1 MSFTGATGD
10 MAQPAAEAKRSGL
23 GLRVASALVLAPVVA
38 GLTVLGGWPFA
49 LLVAAAGVLMGL
61 EWDRLTG
68 GPGTGAVAWLQA
80 AAPAAAALA
89 AMLWAFEGAAIVVL
103 LAALALA
110 AIGRSRG
117 FWPPLGALWLA
128 LPCGALVWLRNA
140 PDAGL
145 AAVLWVLLLVWSADT
160 LAYVF
165 GRLIGGPKLAPRI
178 SPKKTWAGLAG
189 AIVGASLVG
198 AVGSALTGLAPM
210 SAATAASGLAGAIG
224 QAGDLAESAV
234 KRRFGV
240 KDSGTL
246 IPGHG
251 GILDRVDA
259 LLFATLAAAGLAL
272 ANGGALLPW
281 R

>member
-1 MSFTGATGD
+1 MSFTAATGD
-10 MAQPAAEAKRSGL
+10 MAQPAAEPKRGGL
-23 GLRVASALVLAPVVA
+23 GLRVASAAVLAPAVA

-49 LLVAAAGVLMGL
+49 LLVAVAGVLMGL
-61 EWDRLTG
+61 EWDRMTG
-68 GPGTGAVAWLQA
+68 GRGVGAVTVIQA
-80 AAPAAAALA
+80 GAPAAAVLA
-89 AMLWAFEGAAIVVL
+89 AMVYGLHGVALVTL
-103 LAALALA
+103 LAALLVVA
-110 AIGRSRG
+110 AGRSRG
-117 FWPPLGALWLA
+117 VWPPLGSLWLA

-140 PDAGL
+140 PEAGL

-178 SPKKTWAGLAG
+178 SPKKTWAGFVG
-189 AIVGASLVG
+189 AVVGASLVG
-198 AVGSALTGLAPM
+198 AAGSALTGLAPIP
-210 SAATAASGLAGAIG
+210 AATAASGLAGALS

-240 KDSGTL
+240 KDSGAL

-251 GILDRVDA
+251 GVLDRVDA
-259 LLFATLAAAGLAL
+259 LLFATLAAAALAL

>member
-10 MAQPAAEAKRSGL
+10 MAKPAAEAKRSGL

-49 LLVAAAGVLMGL
+49 LLLAAGGVLMGL
-61 EWDRLTG
+61 EWDRMTG
-68 GPGTGAVAWLQA
+68 GRGVGPVSLVQA
-80 AAPAAAALA
+80 ATPAAAALA
-89 AMLWAFEGAAIVVL
+89 AMIAGLQGAA
-103 LAALALA
+103 LAALIGAVALA
-110 AIGRSRG
+110 FLGRGRG
-117 FWPPLGALWLA
+117 VWPPLGALWLA

-140 PDAGL
+140 PEAGL

-178 SPKKTWAGLAG
+178 SPKKTWAGFAG
-189 AIVGASLVG
+189 AVVGASLVG
-198 AVGSALTGLAPM
+198 AAGSALTGLAPM
-210 SAATAASGLAGAIG
+210 PAATAASGLAGALS

-240 KDSGTL
+240 KDSGAL

-259 LLFATLAAAGLAL
+259 LLFAALAAAGLAL
-272 ANGGALLPW
+272 ANCGALLPW
-281 R
+281 G